1 LSIPQT
7 ETSETM
13 LEDEGGAER
22 VAAPEGSE
30 DDGRSLFA
38 DIETLI
44 DDGRTFVEAEIA
56 FQKTRMAYTGQ
67 KGRNAAIFGV
77 CAAIFGVFALF
88 GLIVGLIIALSPL
101 LTAWGATAVIVGIL
115 LAAALICAMI
125 ALRNVQKIR
134 AAFRKDQE

>member
-1 LSIPQT
+1 MSIPQT

-88 GLIVGLIIALSPL
+88 GLIVGS
-101 LTAWGATAVIVGIL
+101 
-115 LAAALICAMI
+115 
-125 ALRNVQKIR
+125 
-134 AAFRKDQE
+134 

>member
-1 LSIPQT
+1 
-7 ETSETM
+7 M
-13 LEDEGGAER
+13 LEDEGGADR
-22 VAAPEGSE
+22 VAAPDGSE

-67 KGRNAAIFGV
+67 KGRNAAVFGV
-77 CAAIFGVFALF
+77 CAAIFAVFALF

-101 LTAWGATAVIVGIL
+101 LTAWGATALIVGIL
-115 LAAALICAMI
+115 LAAALVCAMT
-125 ALRNVQKIR
+125 ALRNFQKIR
-134 AAFRKDQE
+134 AAFRKDRE

>member
-1 LSIPQT
+1 
-7 ETSETM
+7 M

-22 VAAPEGSE
+22 VATPDGSE

-56 FQKTRMAYTGQ
+56 FQKTRMAYAGQ

-77 CAAIFGVFALF
+77 CAAIFAVFALF

-101 LTAWGATAVIVGIL
+101 LTAWGATALIVGIL
-115 LAAALICAMI
+115 LVAALVCAMA
-125 ALRNVQKIR
+125 ALRNFQKIR
-134 AAFRKDQE
+134 AAFPKDRE